1 MSYTSY
7 TPQTNSP
14 CLSKAPFYLH
24 RYTSLE
30 SWGKFS
36 PAKLLGL
43 PPWSCHGQVT
53 PCCPSQSHNDQGCS
67 SYSTNAQLHSKANF
81 LELVCAMALPSDFC
95 SAGCLGFLLNSHQLW
110 CRRATIMTMVFL
122 PHWAASSFLVL
133 VPSNHGT
140 VHAYASS

>member
-30 SWGKFS
+30 SWGNIS

-67 SYSTNAQLHSKANF
+67 SYSANPQLHSKANF
-81 LELVCAMALPSDFC
+81 PELVCAMAISSDFC
-95 SAGCLGFLLNSHQLW
+95 STGCLGFLTVINSGVVEQWSWPWSSSLTGLQVHSW
-110 CRRATIMTMVFL
+110 FL
-122 PHWAASSFLVL
+122 CFQTTALCTHMQV
-133 VPSNHGT
+133 VK
-140 VHAYASS
+140 